1 MKIILELERSS
12 VEERELDFDETTM
25 NLESLKDDI
34 KGWYE
39 GGVFNQSIGVVTAIH
54 ATLIDKETGEKLTDF
69 RIK

>member
-1 MKIILELERSS
+1 MKVVLELERSS
-12 VEERELDFDETTM
+12 VEERILEFDEATM

-39 GGVFNQSIGVVTAIH
+39 AGVFNQSIGIVLGVH
-54 ATLIDKETGEKLTDF
+54 ATLIDKETGEKLIDF